1 MILCEIISRKEKIK
15 ILDLK
20 FRFRINQLFSKI
32 YQISTENYFICENKQ
47 KIRNNKILFSFLRLN
62 LCF

>member
-20 FRFRINQLFSKI
+20 LRFRINQLFSKI
-32 YQISTENYFICENKQ
+32 YQISTENYFICENK
-47 KIRNNKILFSFLRLN
+47 K
-62 LCF
+62 